1 MSQNKKPS
9 TCRYS
14 EVRVRRHIKRKNTIG
29 YYSDDHH
36 RLHRNQSKNQGLNG
50 KQYNRLL
57 HH

>member
-14 EVRVRRHIKRKNTIG
+14 EVRVRRQIRYIKRKNTIG

-36 RLHRNQSKNQGLNG
+36 SIEIRVRTKA
-50 KQYNRLL
+50 
-57 HH
+57 